1 MSLVSRGRLLGR
13 YSLGATICL
22 VAILLYTLTFF
33 ILQVRL
39 YEGLHMHTEDLGH
52 YDQPLYNSL
61 HGRFLETSLLNPQ
74 GGSLFAGHFVPI
86 MLFVLPIYALFP
98 HTCVLFFLQALAA
111 GLGAL
116 AVFLLAGEKLENEL
130 AATCLALAY
139 LLHPSLQG
147 ATLNLFALGFH
158 PGNFF
163 PPLLLFAFYFL
174 LKERYRCFT
183 CFFLLALMVQETYA
197 VSLAALGLYIFLM
210 DARRRRVGAGMLCA
224 SFLWFLI
231 ANQVVIPYFRA
242 LSPPQPPEQLGAM
255 EPIGAELL
263 PALFNLFRQ
272 PLSLY
277 LEMLRHARH
286 YLFYLLAPLSFL
298 PLAHIPS
305 LLTLLPYLSVNLMA
319 LTADYSFP
327 LRPDS
332 WQVTPIIPFV
342 FISAV
347 MGGERLS
354 RWALGGHL
362 KGRLP
367 RTWPLLVVA
376 ASALA
381 CYWYGPLPFSRAV
394 PPNRYAVNE
403 IAAKGVAEVKAL
415 IPPEASLA
423 AEKHIGSKFT
433 QRRTL
438 LMLRGDTW
446 KRTEYVLLNFNPRFE
461 GIAQKSRKL
470 LPILE
475 KSPSYELI
483 YAENNIFLFRHRP
496 PPMEHPLSAN
506 LGNMV
511 QLLGN
516 DLSTDRLKPGDTLQL
531 TLYWQALNTMETNY
545 TVFTHLLDEDNH
557 IWGQKDNW
565 PVNNTYPTTKW
576 VKGEI
581 VIDRYDIIV
590 DRDAPPG
597 EYTLEIGM
605 YDLATNERLPVFDA
619 QGQVKDNAIIL
630 DYVRVENP

>member
-1 MSLVSRGRLLGR
+1 MGLVSRGRLLGR

-22 VAILLYTLTFF
+22 VAILLYTVTFF

-39 YEGLHMHTEDLGH
+39 CKGLHMQIEDLGH

-61 HGRFLETSLLNPQ
+61 HGRLLETSLLNPQ
-74 GGSLFAGHFVPI
+74 GGSIFAGHFVPI

-98 HTCVLFFLQALAA
+98 HTYVLFFLQALAA

-116 AVFLLAGEKLENEL
+116 AVLLLAREKLEDEL

-147 ATLNLFALGFH
+147 ATLNLFDFGFH
-158 PGNFF
+158 PGNLF
-163 PPLLLFAFYFL
+163 PPLLLFGFYFL
-174 LKERYRCFT
+174 LKERYHYFA

-197 VSLAALGLYIFLM
+197 VSLAALGLYIFLTEHGK
-210 DARRRRVGAGMLCA
+210 RRVGAAMLCA

-242 LSPPQPPEQLGAM
+242 LSPPQPPKQLGPM

-263 PALFNLFRQ
+263 PAFFNLFRQ

-286 YLFYLLAPLSFL
+286 YLFYLLMPLSFL

-305 LLTLLPYLSVNLMA
+305 LLTLLPYLFVNLMA
-319 LTADYSFP
+319 LTAHYSYP
-327 LRPDS
+327 LLPNS
-332 WQVTPIIPFV
+332 WHVTPIIPFV

-347 MGGERLS
+347 LGGERLS
-354 RWALGGHL
+354 RWAKGVHL

-367 RTWPLLVVA
+367 RAWPLLILAV
-376 ASALA
+376 SAFA
-381 CYWYGPLPFSRAV
+381 CYWYGPLPFSRV
-394 PPNRYAVNE
+394 IHPDRYAVDE
-403 IAAKGVAEVKAL
+403 IAVKGVAEAKAL
-415 IPPEASLA
+415 IPREASLA
-423 AEKHIGSKFT
+423 AERHIGSNFT

-438 LMLRGDTW
+438 LMLRGDSW
-446 KRTEYVLLNFNPRFE
+446 KGADCVLLNFNPRFGYISE
-461 GIAQKSRKL
+461 RSREL

-475 KSPSYELI
+475 KSPSHELI
-483 YAENNIFLFRHRP
+483 YSENNLRLFRHIP

-511 QLLGN
+511 QFLGY
-516 DLSTDRLKPGDTLQL
+516 DLDTDRLKPGDTLQL
-531 TLYWQALNTMETNY
+531 TLYWQALNGMETNY
-545 TVFTHLLDEDNH
+545 TVFTHLIDEDTH

-581 VIDRYDIIV
+581 VVDRYDIIV
-590 DRDAPPG
+590 DRDTPLG

-605 YDLATNERLPVFDA
+605 YDLAMDERVPILDA
-619 QGQVKDNAIIL
+619 QGPVKYDAIIL
-630 DYVRVENP
+630 GYVWIESP